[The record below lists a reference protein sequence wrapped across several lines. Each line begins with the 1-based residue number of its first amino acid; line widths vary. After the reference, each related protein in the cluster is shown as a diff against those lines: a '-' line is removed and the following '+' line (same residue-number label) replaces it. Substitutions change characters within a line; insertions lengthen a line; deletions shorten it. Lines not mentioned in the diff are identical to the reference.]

1 MLDRVYFAYRGERL
15 MAVRKGIEVSI
26 AMAEAASACDVD
38 VISAYPIT
46 PQTHVVEHLAEIV
59 ADGELDAEFI
69 PVESEH
75 AALSACCGSSAAGA
89 RTFTATSSQ
98 GLALMHEIL
107 FIASGLRFP
116 IVMVVA
122 NRALS
127 APINIW
133 NDHSDVMTNRDC
145 GWIQIFAENGQEA
158 QDLVIQSFKFAED
171 KRVLLPVMLH
181 FDGFTLSHMVE
192 PIEMMTREE
201 VKSFLP
207 NYVPQQRLDIDN
219 PISMGPVGVPEVY
232 TEAKMA
238 HEAVLRAS
246 YGPIVECLND
256 FGKQFGRTYKP
267 VESYR
272 ADDAEVIICIMGS
285 VAETAMSWVDE
296 QREKGEK
303 VGLVRFRL
311 WRPLPIN
318 DFIGAVKHAKAIA
331 VIDRHF
337 SPGGPGGPVAQEIK
351 HIMYDQERRIPVVE
365 TIAGLGGRDIT
376 FADFN
381 KIYARGKA
389 AAAGQAALPFE
400 LIQVRG
406 GHYGKI

>member
-1 MLDRVYFAYRGERL
+1 
-15 MAVRKGIEVSI
+15 MAERKGMEVSI
-26 AMAEAASACDVD
+26 GMAETTSACDVD
-38 VISAYPIT
+38 VIAAYPIT
-46 PQTHVVEHLAEIV
+46 PQTHVVEHLSEIV

-75 AALSACCGSSAAGA
+75 AAMSACCGSAAAGA
-89 RTFTATSSQ
+89 RTFTATASQ

-107 FIASGLRFP
+107 FIASSLRLP

-127 APINIW
+127 GPINIW
-133 NDHSDVMTNRDC
+133 NDHSDVMTNRDA
-145 GWIQIFAENGQEA
+145 GWIQVFAENGQEA
-158 QDLVIQSFKFAED
+158 CDLIIQSFKMAED

-181 FDGFTLSHMVE
+181 FDGFILSHMVE
-192 PIEMMTREE
+192 PMELMSRDE
-201 VKSFLP
+201 VKSWLP
-207 NYVPQQRLDIDN
+207 DYEPQQRLDIDN

-238 HEAVLRAS
+238 GEAALRES
-246 YGPIVECLND
+246 YGPICETFES
-256 FGKQFGRTYKP
+256 FGDKFGRTYKP

-272 ADDAEVIICIMGS
+272 SEDAEVLLISMGGVS
-285 VAETAMSWVDE
+285 ETAMSWVDE

-311 WRPLPIN
+311 WRPLPID
-318 DFIGAVKHAKAIA
+318 DFIAAVKHAKSLV

-351 HIMYDQERRIPVVE
+351 SVLYNEERRIPLVEVV
-365 TIAGLGGRDIT
+365 AGLGGRDIT
-376 FADFN
+376 FEDFSN
-381 KIYARGKA
+381 MYQKGKA
-389 AAAGQAALPFE
+389 AAAGEPTPPFE

-406 GHYGKI
+406 GHYGKV

>member
-1 MLDRVYFAYRGERL
+1 
-15 MAVRKGIEVSI
+15 MAKRKGMEVSI
-26 AMAEAASACDVD
+26 GLAEIASSCDVD

-46 PQTHVVEHLAEIV
+46 PQTHVVEHLSEIV

-75 AALSACCGSSAAGA
+75 SAMSACCGSSAAGA

-107 FIASGLRFP
+107 FIASSLRLP

-133 NDHSDVMTNRDC
+133 NDHSDAMTNRDC

-158 QDLVIQSFKFAED
+158 VDLVVQAFKMAED
-171 KRVLLPVMLH
+171 KRVLLPVMVH
-181 FDGFTLSHMVE
+181 FDGFILSHMVE
-192 PIEMMTREE
+192 PIELMDREE

-207 NYVPQQRLDIDN
+207 DYEPQQRLDIDN
-219 PISMGPVGVPEVY
+219 PLSMGPVGVPEVY

-238 HEAVLRAS
+238 HEAALRAS

-267 VESYR
+267 VESYK
-272 ADDAEVIICIMGS
+272 ADDAEVLLVSMGGIS
-285 VAETAMSWVDE
+285 ETAMSWVDV
-296 QREKGEK
+296 QREKGEM

-311 WRPLPIN
+311 WRPLPEE
-318 DFIGAVKHAKAIA
+318 DFIGAVKNAKSLVI
-331 VIDRHF
+331 IDRHF

-351 HIMYDQERRIPVVE
+351 SVLYGGEKCIPIVE
-365 TIAGLGGRDIT
+365 TVAGLGGRDIT
-376 FADFN
+376 FADFD
-381 KIYARGKA
+381 KMYQRGKA
-389 AAAGQAALPFE
+389 AAAGQAVPPFE

-406 GHYGKI
+406 GHYGKV